1 MISIELTLYSLG
13 IAGLY
18 LAVVTALVELGGRV
32 LKITR
37 GLPPGLLEPTG
48 FVWHLFNFAMEF
60 LFFVGIPTFA
70 YNFFQVI
77 LPLSGVRPGLAV
89 ALAAF
94 TLGAVPVVMGL
105 SARIKLP
112 MLYVLYFLF
121 GLLLKLSG
129 ALVIIGYLYSL

>member
-1 MISIELTLYSLG
+1 GRDTNKEQKFHSEIEQ
-13 IAGLY
+13 
-18 LAVVTALVELGGRV
+18 V
-32 LKITR
+32 
-37 GLPPGLLEPTG
+37 PDEPRRL
-48 FVWHLFNFAMEF
+48 LFNFAMEF